1 MREWISTT
9 LTTNKQANEMLAQ
22 VYQIKPSIGAFD
34 TETNGLHIIQ
44 SKPFLFQFGY
54 LHPTEPI
61 GYTYVVDIQ
70 KQPHLARAV
79 IQAWHK
85 YAATMDKYLAHNCKF
100 DLHMLTNNGTPYTVE
115 NVSDTMFFIRYAHD
129 ALTPRNGG
137 PPMGL
142 KAYAAK
148 YISADA
154 KAHDKLIQA
163 ERTAIA
169 KMLNAKLKERLRL
182 CGEPPA
188 QYGAKSYTLK
198 VIDQILSDP
207 LATKDSFP
215 NKRASQA
222 YDDWLQLDVPPAI
235 REQVIG
241 KVESDMIPYSMC
253 DRDTVIKYG
262 HLDIVWVLEIYES
275 LVPILTARD
284 NWRGVKI
291 EESLVFPL
299 YEMERCGFKADVEYL
314 RQAQQDV
321 RAYIKQQRK
330 ALCDLVRQ
338 DISVTQHAK
347 VLEMLQTRGVCITS
361 TRDDELAKIKADLKH
376 TTPDDPNIQV
386 ISLIQELRTLEKWYS
401 TYILRFQKDLRHT
414 DRLYTTIN
422 QVGTVSGRVTSDFQ
436 QFPKQGIKTTDGVT
450 LFHPRHLIGV
460 DGGDYP
466 ITAYLD
472 YSQIELRFQAFYTIL
487 VGHPDLNLCRAYMP
501 YQCHREDGEKFDYTN
516 QKHIQTAYDGK
527 WFHDEDDK
535 AWIPTD
541 VHGATT
547 KAAFG
552 IDESDPRFHDLRYI
566 GKRVNFAKN
575 YGAQFRKIWEMF
587 PEYDET
593 TAHRIDDA
601 YYNAFPG
608 VKKYHEYC
616 YQRAEISS
624 NTQNLFGIRY
634 YGVSGHK
641 LINMLVQGSAA
652 FYLKWKIRELY
663 DYSKA
668 HHLKTKWQMQIHD
681 ELSWCFSPQ
690 DGYET
695 LFEFKHIMEDWQDGY
710 VPIIADM
717 EITTATWAD
726 KKEVTT
732 LGELYRLT
740 GTGSDTESG
749 CG

>member
-1 MREWISTT
+1 MVTIR
-9 LTTNKQANEMLAQ
+9 TNKQANDMLAQ
-22 VYQIKPSIGAFD
+22 LDLLSPSIGAFD
-34 TETNGLHIIQ
+34 TETNGLHIIN

-70 KQPHLARAV
+70 RQPELARAV
-79 IQAWHK
+79 INEWHK
-85 YAATMDKYLAHNCKF
+85 RVAKFKLYLAHNCKF

-129 ALTPRNGG
+129 ALTPANGG

-154 KAHDKLIQA
+154 KSHDKLIQA
-163 ERTAIA
+163 ERSAIA

-188 QYGAKSYTLK
+188 EYGAKSYTIK

-207 LATKDSFP
+207 VADKNSFP
-215 NKRASQA
+215 DAKTRQA
-222 YDDWLQLDVPPAI
+222 YDDWLNLDVPIQI
-235 REQVIG
+235 REQVTG
-241 KVESDMIPYSMC
+241 LVETDMVPYTMC
-253 DRDTVIKYG
+253 DRDTVITYG
-262 HLDIVWVLEIYES
+262 HYDIVWVLEIYES
-275 LVPILTARD
+275 LVPILNARD
-284 NWRGVKI
+284 NWRGI
-291 EESLVFPL
+291 EFEQSLVFPL
-299 YEMERCGFKADVEYL
+299 YEMERCGFKADVQYL
-314 RQAQQDV
+314 HQARQDLKG
-321 RAYIKQQRK
+321 YIQQQR
-330 ALCDLVRQ
+330 AELFNLVGEQFSIAQHARVLELLQ
-338 DISVTQHAK
+338 ERGLDIS
-347 VLEMLQTRGVCITS
+347 S
-361 TRDDELAKIKADLKH
+361 TRDDEMAKFKSDLKH
-376 TTPDDPNIQV
+376 SDPENPCIKI

-401 TYILRFQKDLRHT
+401 VYIMRFVKDLKHT

-436 QFPKQGIKTTDGVT
+436 QFPKQGITTTEGVT

-460 DGGDYP
+460 DGGNH
-466 ITAYLD
+466 TAIVYLD

-501 YQCHREDGEKFDYTN
+501 YECHRADGTLFDYTN
-516 QKHIQTAYDGK
+516 RDHITSAYDGS
-527 WFHDEDDK
+527 WLYNESNEP
-535 AWIPTD
+535 WTPTD

-552 IDESDPRFHDLRYI
+552 IDETHPDFHDLRYV

-587 PEYDET
+587 PEYDAET
-593 TAHRIDDA
+593 ARRIDAA
-601 YYNAFPG
+601 YYTAFPG

-616 YQRAEISS
+616 YHRAELSS

-641 LINMLVQGSAA
+641 LVNMLVQGSAA
-652 FYLKWKIRELY
+652 YYLKWKIRELY

-668 HHLKTKWQMQIHD
+668 HNLKTKWQMQIHD
-681 ELSWCFSPQ
+681 ELSWSFCPE
-690 DGYET
+690 DGVET
-695 LFEFKHIMEDWQDGY
+695 LFEFKKIMEDWEDGQ
-710 VPIIADM
+710 VPIVADM
-717 EITTATWAD
+717 EITTSTWAD
-726 KKEVTT
+726 KQEVNSV
-732 LGELYRLT
+732 EQIK
-740 GTGSDTESG
+740 SIICCDTVSH
-749 CG
+749 